1 MWGFNMLAAHNISL
15 TLSGQTILKE
25 VSFEAPEGALVAI
38 MGPNGAGKSSLL
50 KVLSGD
56 FPTTLDQVALNG
68 KRLSHWTDAALAQ
81 FRAVMP
87 QSVQLNFAFTVEEVI
102 EAGIRHPMPIA
113 KRKAHILEMLAMFDV
128 GHLHNRNYLT
138 LSGGEQQ
145 RVQLA
150 RVLAQLEATSASETK
165 YLLLD
170 ECTSSLDLSHQHQV
184 FRVLKEWIST
194 RRAGVVVVLHDLNL
208 AAQYANAILLM
219 DQGCV
224 VEQGA
229 VRDVLK
235 PKTLSDVY
243 RYPVQVIEHPAGWPL
258 VIADVSA

>member
-1 MWGFNMLAAHNISL
+1 MLSAHDITL
-15 TLSGQTILKE
+15 KLSGRDVLSQ
-25 VSFEAPEGALVAI
+25 VSIAAPPGQMLAI
-38 MGPNGAGKSSLL
+38 MGPNGAGKSTLL

-56 FPTTLDQVALNG
+56 FASVNDQVALNG
-68 KRLSHWTDAALAQ
+68 QRLSHWRDGALAQ

-102 EAGIRHPMPIA
+102 EAGIRHPMSLQA
-113 KRKAHILEMLAMFDV
+113 RGVHIGRMLEMFDV
-128 GHLHNRNYLT
+128 GHLRQRNYLT

-150 RVLAQLEATSASETK
+150 RVLAQLEAMPASAPR

-184 FRVLKEWIST
+184 FSVLKAWVST
-194 RRAGVVVVLHDLNL
+194 DQSGVIVVLHDLNL
-208 AAQYANAILLM
+208 AAQYADSLLLM
-219 DQGCV
+219 DQGQV
-224 VEQGA
+224 VKQGS
-229 VRDVLK
+229 VHDVLQAQV
-235 PKTLSDVY
+235 LSDVY

-258 VIADVSA
+258 VIAGVPAASACP